1 MWDYKNRSDEIRPDF
16 KMAPQVGLEPTTLRL
31 TAGCSAIEL
40 LRSVLGARPEGAAS
54 FVVIHNIIGGGV
66 WGFQSCA
73 RQRATLGR
81 HGAQLWG
88 GLFLRRRSVCRT
100 TRYVHVQ
107 HPTCISPDNRSAAA
121 SLLGRGLS
129 GWEIFILVGAGIGS
143 F

>member
-54 FVVIHNIIGGGV
+54 FVVIYNIIGGGV

-88 GLFLRRRSVCRT
+88 GLFLRRRIFT
-100 TRYVHVQ
+100 
-107 HPTCISPDNRSAAA
+107 AAH
-121 SLLGRGLS
+121 LLGRGLS